1 MASARTGNRTGRSLE
16 RSVAEIIEIAG
27 YRLVERSTLFW
38 AMREVAQPIYAAQVE
53 TGHDIYGK
61 RRRVDFVLYHPQRWP
76 GCLVI
81 QCKWQASR
89 GSVDEKY
96 PYEVLNI
103 QMGEYPT
110 IIVLDGSGYSPGS
123 ATWLRGQQGKNQ
135 LRHVHDLGQFQRFA
149 SRGSL

>member
-1 MASARTGNRTGRSLE
+1 MARSRAGNLTGDMFE
-16 RSVAEIIEIAG
+16 RSVRNIIEMAR
-27 YRLVERSTLFW
+27 YREVERSTLFW
-38 AMREVAQPIYAAQVE
+38 AMREMAQPIYAAQVE

-61 RRRVDFVLYHPQRWP
+61 VRRVDFVLYHPQRWP
-76 GCLVI
+76 TCLVI

-103 QMGEYPT
+103 QMGKYPT
-110 IIVLDGSGYSPGS
+110 IIVLDGSGYSAGA